1 MRQLRATGERN
12 RLRIAEPPQQSRR
25 VFLRL
30 KSPPEGG
37 IWGGVRLVND
47 ANGGDNTIGSKPTE
61 RKINKL
67 HKRMNNKYSLPK
79 DGGLISESAPR
90 DIIHRYEKIHTK
102 VYENEYEGV
111 QYVADNIVKAIRM
124 YNEIHC
130 SNEVYEE
137 SQPFVLGLTTGRTP
151 LGLYRELVKRHHEG
165 QISFRNVAVYSLD
178 EFYPIRSTE
187 QQSRNYRIHEEFLNH
202 IDILPENVH
211 IPDGTVPEDRVS
223 EYCASYD
230 HSVRR
235 IDLMIIGVGEDGQ
248 IGFNEPGSYSRSRTR
263 LVQLTYNT
271 RKIQSGAFFGLENT
285 PKMAVTMGI
294 DTIMRANRII
304 LMAWGEEKAH
314 IVQRVVEGE
323 ITDQVPA
330 SYLQAHQNIE
340 VVIDENAAQL
350 LTREQ
355 TPWMVGPCEWTP
367 KFVRK
372 AVVWL
377 CGVVKKP
384 ILKLTYKDYI
394 ENSLGEL
401 LEQGHAYDQINI
413 DVFNDLQHTITGW
426 PGGKPNADDS
436 TRPVPS
442 SPFPKRVIVFSPHP
456 DDDVISMGGT
466 FIRLVQ
472 QGHDVHVAYETSGN
486 VAVHDDVVL
495 QNIDTARE
503 LGYGNHYAEV
513 EKVIA
518 GKRKGEPEPRPL
530 LDLKGA
536 IRRAEARAAVRS
548 FGLNPDTNAHFLNLP
563 FYETGGIKKGQLT
576 EKDIEII
583 VKLLREI
590 KPHQIYAAG
599 DLADPHGTHRT
610 CMEAVLGALEVVKDD
625 EWLKECHLW
634 LYSGAWMEWDLGMV
648 DMAVPLSPDEL
659 IMKRHAIYRHLS
671 QKDIMPF
678 PGSDPREF
686 WQRAEERTQN
696 TAKLYDQLGM
706 AEYQAIEVFVKMF

>member
-47 ANGGDNTIGSKPTE
+47 TNGGDNTIGSKPTE

-442 SPFPKRVIVFSPHP
+442 KPFPKKVLIFSPHP

-466 FIRLVQ
+466 FIRLVDH
-472 QGHDVHVAYETSGN
+472 GHDVHVAYETSGDF
-486 VAVHDDVVL
+486 AVNDDVVL
-495 QNIDTARE
+495 QQLDTVRE
-503 LGYGNHYAEV
+503 LGFADRFDEV
-513 EKVIA
+513 KRLIA
-518 GKRKGEPEPRPL
+518 GKVKGQPEPREL
-530 LDLKGA
+530 LEIKAA
-536 IRRAEARAAVRS
+536 IRRAEAKAADRS
-548 FGLNPDTNAHFLNLP
+548 FGLDPSHVHFLNLP
-563 FYETGGIKKGQLT
+563 FYETGGLKKAPLSQR
-576 EKDIEII
+576 DIDII

-590 KPHQIYAAG
+590 EPDQIYAAG

-610 CMEAVLGALEVVKDD
+610 CMEAVLGALEVAKDD
-625 EWLKECHLW
+625 AWLKNCHLW
-634 LYSGAWMEWDLGMV
+634 LYRGAWLEWDLGMV

-659 IMKRHAIYRHLS
+659 IKKRHAIYRHVS
-671 QKDIMPF
+671 QKDIVPF
-678 PGSDPREF
+678 PGSDSREF

-696 TAKLYDQLGM
+696 TARLYDKLGM